1 MENKANAEVEQA
13 MVSTTSTTTN
23 LNGNQPPQPQ
33 HPSNVQPQPSSD
45 AQPQPS
51 SDAHLRSSKLPR
63 SAEIDLMNCG
73 RRLCEMLRRFSAVD
87 YLTQLL
93 AMDYEYKD
101 LLHAI
106 DAGGHLEREADEDPA
121 EVLADLRANYTPTP
135 RQLAERAYILRCM
148 GDLLREVEGL
158 VNGIQN
164 ELHSR

>member
-1 MENKANAEVEQA
+1 
-13 MVSTTSTTTN
+13 
-23 LNGNQPPQPQ
+23 
-33 HPSNVQPQPSSD
+33 
-45 AQPQPS
+45 
-51 SDAHLRSSKLPR
+51 
-63 SAEIDLMNCG
+63 
-73 RRLCEMLRRFSAVD
+73 MLRRFSAVD

-148 GDLLREVEGL
+148 GDIICIVDEIVGALEAEGESL
-158 VNGIQN
+158 K
-164 ELHSR
+164 